1 MSGAGEIPPKKEK
14 KTFVPPPGGF
24 EKKKKLTKAERRELQ
39 DRQRAAKQAVIA
51 ISKRTRKQGAS
62 EVPSGSASEVPSGSA
77 SEPGGSASEPASS
90 ASEPAGS
97 ASEPGSSASEP
108 GSSASE
114 PGSSA
119 SEPVG
124 SASEPW
130 GSASEPWGSAS
141 EPWGSASEPVAN
153 DRVEQMRAVQAEA
166 LSLFAAKNAD
176 YGDAFASYG
185 VPGVLM
191 RMSDKLM
198 RFQKISRTGIQL
210 VNDEKLRDTLMDLHN
225 YAAMALLLLDEDTV
239 ADAQN

>member
-1 MSGAGEIPPKKEK
+1 MSGAGEIPPKKERK
-14 KTFVPPPGGF
+14 SFVPPPGGF

-51 ISKRTRKQGAS
+51 ISKRARKQGAS
-62 EVPSGSASEVPSGSA
+62 EVPSGSASEPEGSA
-77 SEPGGSASEPASS
+77 SEPGGSASEPG
-90 ASEPAGS
+90 GS
-97 ASEPGSSASEP
+97 ASEPGGSASEP
-108 GSSASE
+108 EG
-114 PGSSA
+114 SA

-130 GSASEPWGSAS
+130 GSVSEPWGSVS
-141 EPWGSASEPVAN
+141 EPVGSASEPVADTSASDPPSN

-210 VNDEKLRDTLMDLHN
+210 VNDERLRDTLLDLHN
-225 YAAMALLLLDEDTV
+225 YAAMALLLLDEDAV
-239 ADAQN
+239 ADTQN